1 MLKIV
6 SIPHPSLYKKAKQ
19 VQTVDRR
26 IQKLVK
32 EMEKTLDTQKN
43 PEGVGLSAPQV
54 AIEQALFIIKDP
66 DSKRRYTFIN
76 PVIEQQVDYMDFEH
90 DDENLEGCLSIP
102 EIWAP
107 VQRYKRV
114 QVRYLDV
121 AGNEQ
126 LDWFEGFLAVV
137 VQHEFDHLQ
146 GVLFTKRA
154 LEQGHTV
161 YKEKNGK
168 LYEIEYV

>member
-6 SIPHPSLYKKAKQ
+6 SIPHPSLYKKAKRIQ
-19 VQTVDRR
+19 AVDKR

-32 EMEKTLDTQKN
+32 EMEQTLDAQKN

-54 AIEQALFIIKDP
+54 AIEQSLFIIKDP
-66 DSKRRYTFIN
+66 ETRRRYTFIN
-76 PVIEQQVDYMDFEH
+76 PVIEQQVDYMDFRR

-114 QVRYLDV
+114 QVRYLD
-121 AGNEQ
+121 ALGKEQ

-146 GVLFTKRA
+146 GVLFTQRA
-154 LEQGHTV
+154 LEQGHPV
-161 YKEKNGK
+161 YQERNGK
-168 LYEIEYV
+168 LYEIEYM